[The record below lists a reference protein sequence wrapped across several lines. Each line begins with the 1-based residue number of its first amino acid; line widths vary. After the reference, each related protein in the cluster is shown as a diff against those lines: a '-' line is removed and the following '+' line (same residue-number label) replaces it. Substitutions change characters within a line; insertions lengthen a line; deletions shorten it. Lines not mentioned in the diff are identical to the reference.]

1 MLSGNLL
8 LRENIFGAN
17 EIFGMV
23 SQSILSKTMVYFQPH
38 CPQRNKVEINIRK
51 YIRLHRHLYN
61 FCGGESIVFQVS
73 RKLEAIQ
80 VIWDL
85 WLVLRIQVFL
95 CDFRSDWLASFDA
108 QKPKGCPT
116 SDSSG
121 VWISVTVH
129 VSLTLESKVSILW
142 DIWSLWTSTCAS
154 RYSSLMIFS
163 IYETSFRSENYQNT
177 N

>member
-85 WLVLRIQVFL
+85 
-95 CDFRSDWLASFDA
+95 
-108 QKPKGCPT
+108 
-116 SDSSG
+116 
-121 VWISVTVH
+121 
-129 VSLTLESKVSILW
+129 
-142 DIWSLWTSTCAS
+142 
-154 RYSSLMIFS
+154 
-163 IYETSFRSENYQNT
+163 
-177 N
+177 